1 MFGKVLDVT
10 HHRSTTEAVWFYLIS
25 LTLMVGIST
34 TLVHFLGMAGIVHD
48 TGSFFGGGDVYT
60 LIGTV
65 LVLMVS
71 GLILS
76 GRNLTSDIFSVLV
89 VAVGVYLSYTTSV
102 MIGLIPV
109 ALLTTIKTK

>member
-1 MFGKVLDVT
+1 MFGKILDVG
-10 HHRSTTEAVWFYLIS
+10 HHRTTWDAVVFYFVS

-34 TLVHFLGMAGIVHD
+34 TLVHFLGMAGVID
-48 TGSFFGGGDVYT
+48 GSGSFFGGGEIYT

-65 LVLMVS
+65 LTLMIG

-76 GRNLTSDIFSVLV
+76 GRNLTSDLFSVLV
-89 VAVGVYLSYTTSV
+89 VGVGVYLAYTSSV

>member
-1 MFGKVLDVT
+1 MFGKILDVG
-10 HHRSTTEAVWFYLIS
+10 HHRTTTEAVWFYFLS

-34 TLVHFLGMAGIVHD
+34 TLIHFLGLAGVVD
-48 TGSFFGGGDVYT
+48 GTGSFFGGGEIYT
-60 LIGTV
+60 LVGTV
-65 LVLMVS
+65 LTLMVG

-89 VAVGVYLSYTTSV
+89 VGVGVYLAYTSSV

>member
-1 MFGKVLDVT
+1 MFGKILDVG
-10 HHRSTTEAVWFYLIS
+10 HHRTTWDAVVFYFIS
-25 LTLMVGIST
+25 LTIMVGIST
-34 TLVHFLGMAGIVHD
+34 TLVHFLGMAGVVD
-48 TGSFFGGGDVYT
+48 GSGSFFGGGEIYT

-65 LVLMVS
+65 LTLMVG

-76 GRNLTSDIFSVLV
+76 GRNLTSDLFSVLV
-89 VAVGVYLSYTTSV
+89 VGVGVYLAYTSSV

>member
-1 MFGKVLDVT
+1 MFGKILDVG
-10 HHRSTTEAVWFYLIS
+10 HHRTTMDAVWFYFIS

-34 TLVHFLGMAGIVHD
+34 TLVHFLGMAGVVD
-48 TGSFFGGGDVYT
+48 TTGSFFGGGEVYT

-65 LVLMVS
+65 LVLALS

-76 GRNLTSDIFSVLV
+76 SRNLTSDIFSVLV
-89 VAVGVYLSYTTSV
+89 VGVGVYLAYTSSV
-102 MIGLIPV
+102 MIGLVPV

>member
-1 MFGKVLDVT
+1 MFGKILDVG
-10 HHRSTTEAVWFYLIS
+10 HHRTTWDAVVFYFIS

-34 TLVHFLGMAGIVHD
+34 TLVHFLGIAGVVD
-48 TGSFFGGGDVYT
+48 GSGTFFSGSEIYT

-65 LVLMVS
+65 LTLMIG

-76 GRNLTSDIFSVLV
+76 GRNLTSDLFSVLV
-89 VAVGVYLSYTTSV
+89 VGVGVYLAYTSSV